1 MCWNGQDGS
10 RVPMEFNRW
19 LCSLE
24 GGRQFE
30 GVDQVWDNPAVTRWE
45 LNTGDDGELVR
56 YGRRV
61 TV

>member
-1 MCWNGQDGS
+1 
-10 RVPMEFNRW
+10 MEFNRW

-45 LNTGDDGELVR
+45 LNTGDDVELVR